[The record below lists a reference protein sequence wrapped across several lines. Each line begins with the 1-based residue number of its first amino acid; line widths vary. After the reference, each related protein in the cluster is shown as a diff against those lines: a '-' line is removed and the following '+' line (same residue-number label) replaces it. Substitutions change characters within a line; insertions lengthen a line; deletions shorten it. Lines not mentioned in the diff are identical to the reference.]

1 MTETQKRIE
10 AYKKALPEI
19 RERVIAV
26 ALLFAMS
33 MAMMTSATFAWLTIS
48 RAPEVTAVSTTVAAN
63 GNLEIALATG
73 DGTIAPGES
82 KVGDSSANE
91 NQSVTRANITWG
103 NLVNLSDPS
112 YGLEHLALRPAQLN
126 TAALLVSPLYGA
138 QYAGDGRVTQLDSN
152 FAYTVWKEAEGDEP
166 ANFAVSDKLG
176 VRAISST
183 KMDASGAEAA
193 YYRMVTAARNKNL
206 AAANMYANLGNDNAY
221 MQSLATMMGL
231 FMTAR
236 MNPGEA
242 SLNNPTIKAEDAQN
256 LRDMYGA
263 FLEAFDT
270 EAEAMA
276 SLLNLQLFLKHGE
289 GNYTPYTAEMV
300 YASTEADLAKA
311 GLKITNFSQFLKDR
325 NTIASDYEKLVNV
338 CSSGTSLKWNDS
350 GIVEIVNNL
359 VDVGKCTI
367 GADNTPINNIG
378 ASNAM
383 GYLSGTQEAR
393 ITNGILYRFEERT
406 GGYIQVK
413 NLGISATVK
422 RAGITVPATVKAN
435 IQTTAPR
442 DYNLFTNDLTYTEN
456 LNTGDYQ
463 GGTAVAKE
471 TYGLA
476 IDLWVRTNAGTQ
488 INNANEETISGSYLT
503 LEGNLLTESE
513 MVRATGKDA
522 NGNTVELYTVKI
534 SVEDTDGSVISSDL
548 TVYGVTAGEGDNEV
562 TTWYDAENHSEV
574 TAEEMGNNQPMAKMV
589 EKITV
594 TGYEGENRVWTD
606 STLLSVDA
614 TTQGSGSCYV
624 YYADTPEDQARSLK
638 LLEAF
643 NVAFVDAK
651 GKLLATAI
659 MDTANHYAASG
670 RVIVPLVLD
679 PSNSMD
685 LGEDEQG
692 NINYAI
698 TALEKNVPT
707 RITAIVYLD
716 GTKLTNQEVLAASE
730 IQGQLNIQFGSSE
743 NMNPIKNEELESE
756 ERRVSAEV
764 SRTSFDYDTA
774 TEPMT
779 TTVTVHVDGDEPEK
793 VTAFFLRQISST
805 QGSREETM
813 TFTKNAEGDW
823 TADYTF
829 TAPGTYVLRT
839 VRLDGVDYDLPPD
852 NIPTVTVNGFAIR
865 SLTCTPSENRH
876 IRVLTADNSSS
887 FEVNL
892 QFATSDG
899 SKLPRTVQARFLKD
913 DDGSAVNVELK
924 PDATGIWKGTGTF
937 LTSGTYTMQY
947 VVLDGKYVEL
957 DSGLW
962 HTADITLG
970 MRVAVYTTSPHL
982 IIDDG
987 EIPEENERLLGMQV
1001 KIMDDTGEDL
1011 PGFTGAKLIYRLK
1024 GGSIND
1030 IMDTDLTWNGEQY
1043 QYDGELQNSFD
1054 PGVWQ
1059 FSNVTVGSNTLTV
1072 ATTAPQFTI
1081 RSVSPSNYHSHLTSA
1096 YQYAPEKDATM
1107 NAHIT
1112 NTGGLASGDENGK
1125 SLVKALIVKQDQSE
1139 TSGVWVD
1146 GSFETTYKENERSI
1160 SIWNFKVPTDNFGY
1174 QDGTWQM
1181 IKLSLGEVYDSKGSY
1196 YPADAPLIID
1206 IRDISEE
1213 EKPNVTTVVNR
1224 IKVEFEENLGQNFGK
1239 DAEGNVTAQ
1248 FMDEHTIEGLEVDI
1262 TDYNDNPLQ
1271 NVEIKDVKLTFTYK
1285 TGTSGGYG
1293 HYTSSQL
1300 TNAMEGTIV
1309 TVTLTDDNKD
1319 GTFTQVTT
1327 DSDGNDIVHKL
1338 VYAGEYDTTF
1348 SFDVTASGSNKHYD
1362 YSGTTLPT
1370 NAPQFTVSSKAPVV
1384 TVSAISPASGTHSI
1398 YTVKNPDT
1406 QGQMITSDKL
1416 FSKTDY
1422 TANVYLYVGNNYLTI
1437 NIPTVTLALSEIS
1450 TGYSNATMVFNT
1462 QNSDSVGST
1471 FNFGSG
1477 TTATAS
1483 VGNRTNGSQDGWS
1496 GLITFPKLY
1505 PAGKMTQGTL
1515 TLDYGGKP
1523 YTITLERAITIDQP
1537 ISPVVVDFAGV
1548 PDSYVAAGNTKPAQI
1563 IGAGSTATITLPRLE
1578 WTETIEEAAD
1588 TTAKWSDYTAV
1599 ETIADGKVYGYKNYT
1614 EWWFI
1619 SSTEYRCYQYYE
1631 WTKFQSTYT
1640 GQVNIYEQKNVIE
1653 SWIINGK
1660 EYKAGTPILLSG
1672 EGRMEATAVVTK
1684 DEKEFVKEETRTS
1697 YKYLYGYEKG
1707 ELIEDSEWRG
1717 QFNHTPSGEKIGN
1730 TVENKNGTYPT
1741 VAIADHTSANA
1752 NTNTIGTNMTDNSD
1766 DYRRFWP

>member
-63 GNLEIALATG
+63 GNLEIALATTDEAG
-73 DGTIAPGES
+73 KTNPPGES
-82 KVGDSSANE
+82 KVGDSSAAE
-91 NQSVTRANITWG
+91 GQSVTAANITWG

-138 QYAGDGRVTQLDSN
+138 QYAGDGRVTQLDSS

-183 KMDASGAEAA
+183 KMETQGAEAA
-193 YYRMVTAARNKNL
+193 YYRMVTAAKNKNL
-206 AAANMYANLGNDNAY
+206 EAANMYANLGNNKAY

-231 FMTAR
+231 FMTAK
-236 MNPGEA
+236 MNPSEA
-242 SLNNPTIKAEDAQN
+242 SLNNPTINAEDVQN

-270 EAEAMA
+270 EADAMA

-289 GNYTPYTAEMV
+289 GSYTPYTAEMV
-300 YASTEADLAKA
+300 YASTEAKLSEA
-311 GLKITNFSQFLKDR
+311 GLKITGLNQFVKDR
-325 NTIASDYEKLVNV
+325 NIIASDYEKLVNI

-350 GIVEIVNNL
+350 GIVGIVNNL

-406 GGYIQVK
+406 GGYISVK
-413 NLGISATVK
+413 NLSISATVK

-442 DYNLFTNDLTYTEN
+442 DYNLFTNDLTYTES
-456 LNTGDYQ
+456 LNTGEYE

-534 SVEDTDGSVISSDL
+534 SVTDTDGSVISSDL

-685 LGEDEQG
+685 LGEDEHG

-1011 PGFTGAKLIYRLK
+1011 PGFTGAKLVYRLK

-1043 QYDGELQNSFD
+1043 QYEGELLNSFD

-1081 RSVSPSNYHSHLTSA
+1081 RSVSPSNYHSHSTSA
-1096 YQYAPEKDATM
+1096 YQYAPDNDATM
-1107 NAHIT
+1107 NAYIT
-1112 NTGGLASGDENGK
+1112 NTAGLANEENEE
-1125 SLVKALIVKQDQSE
+1125 SLVKAFIVKQGQSE

-1146 GSFETTYKENERSI
+1146 GSFIHRDESVGKATGVWKFT
-1160 SIWNFKVPTDNFGY
+1160 VPTDRSSGY

-1181 IKLSLGEVYDSKGSY
+1181 IKLSLGEVYDSEGNY

-1206 IRDISEE
+1206 ISD
-1213 EKPNVTTVVNR
+1213 KNNVTTVVNR
-1224 IKVEFEENLGQNFGK
+1224 IKVAFPDEYSQGNIELGK
-1239 DAEGNVTAQ
+1239 DAEGNVTGT
-1248 FMDEHTIEGLEVDI
+1248 FMQEHSISNLGLKI
-1262 TDYNDNPLQ
+1262 TDNNGNALGEGV
-1271 NVEIKDVKLTFTYK
+1271 NISDVYLMFTYK
-1285 TGTSGGYG
+1285 TGSSGGYG
-1293 HYTSSQL
+1293 GYTSDEL
-1300 TNAMEGTIV
+1300 TNASEGAKV
-1309 TVTLTDDNKD
+1309 TVKMAKN
-1319 GTFTQVTT
+1319 GEGVFVPESGQEP
-1327 DSDGNDIVHKL
+1327 KL
-1338 VYAGEYDTTF
+1338 VYAGEYYSGLFFKVNGTAYAYGDVNGDGKEDTATVNIGGTLSTVKEKSMVTGTPVFSVWSNKPSVTITGVSPAATETF
-1348 SFDVTASGSNKHYD
+1348 STTKTNGSVVVEVSGVSN
-1362 YSGTTLPT
+1362 
-1370 NAPQFTVSSKAPVV
+1370 F
-1384 TVSAISPASGTHSI
+1384 VSAQKDYAIVYMKAAKSALGNWG
-1398 YTVKNPDT
+1398 YTV
-1406 QGQMITSDKL
+1406 
-1416 FSKTDY
+1416 
-1422 TANVYLYVGNNYLTI
+1422 
-1437 NIPTVTLALSEIS
+1437 PTVTLKLDGMAAFDTATL
-1450 TGYSNATMVFNT
+1450 TMVNEADPNT
-1462 QNSDSVGST
+1462 THVFSFTPSKKEVTQSIGKSVGRSGGHDTKYLAGKVDFTEIPVTYNNMEFVVELARTVTIEQMEAPFVLSFANVPNAVPDEDRPTQVTANGSEVTVHLPRLTWTETSAADPVYTKWTDWSKTKDIRTDYST
-1471 FNFGSG
+1471 YSQKILWATYTRYDYYIWTEYSRTRSVTGETMAQNKVIDGWIINGLVYPAGTTFTISLTGD
-1477 TTATAS
+1477 TTATAVIKNDGAAYS
-1483 VGNRTNGSQDGWS
+1483 LGQVTTEEKEYQYGYVAGKTEQENTPNGGMQLGSAS
-1496 GLITFPKLY
+1496 GLSSAPAPKLY
-1505 PAGKMTQGTL
+1505 KDEYA
-1515 TLDYGGKP
+1515 
-1523 YTITLERAITIDQP
+1523 YTD
-1537 ISPVVVDFAGV
+1537 
-1548 PDSYVAAGNTKPAQI
+1548 
-1563 IGAGSTATITLPRLE
+1563 
-1578 WTETIEEAAD
+1578 
-1588 TTAKWSDYTAV
+1588 
-1599 ETIADGKVYGYKNYT
+1599 
-1614 EWWFI
+1614 
-1619 SSTEYRCYQYYE
+1619 
-1631 WTKFQSTYT
+1631 
-1640 GQVNIYEQKNVIE
+1640 
-1653 SWIINGK
+1653 ING
-1660 EYKAGTPILLSG
+1660 
-1672 EGRMEATAVVTK
+1672 
-1684 DEKEFVKEETRTS
+1684 
-1697 YKYLYGYEKG
+1697 
-1707 ELIEDSEWRG
+1707 
-1717 QFNHTPSGEKIGN
+1717 
-1730 TVENKNGTYPT
+1730 
-1741 VAIADHTSANA
+1741 
-1752 NTNTIGTNMTDNSD
+1752 
-1766 DYRRFWP
+1766 YRAAWPQ